1 MQNALV
7 LYVFNLFM
15 VLMLM
20 APAAVSAFTWKINP
34 DHSSIQFQVRYM
46 GLVNVKG
53 SFDKFQGEVVL
64 NEKKPSKSSM
74 EVTVE
79 SASINTGVEKRDEHL
94 RTEDFFDCPKYPTIH
109 FISKK
114 VMPAGKHKLRV
125 IGDLT
130 MLGKTK
136 EVVLHVDGP
145 TPEIKDPW
153 GNLRRGATART
164 RVNRHDFGMTWNRA
178 LDTGGIMISKMVD
191 VIMEVELI
199 KTAEGQPSQNGAKG
213 ETSS

>member
-7 LYVFNLFM
+7 LCVFNLCM

-34 DHSSIQFQVRYM
+34 EHSSIQFQVRYM

-53 SFDKFQGEVVL
+53 SFDKFQGEVAL
-64 NEKKPSKSSM
+64 NEKNPSKSAV
-74 EVTVE
+74 EVAIE

-94 RTEDFFDCPKYPTIH
+94 RTEDFFDCPKYPTIR
-109 FISKK
+109 FVSKK
-114 VMPAGKHKLRV
+114 VMPAGKRKLKV

-136 EVVLHVDGP
+136 EVVLLVNGP
-145 TPEIKDPW
+145 TPEIRDPW

-178 LDTGGIMISKMVD
+178 LDTGGIMISKTVD

-199 KTAEGQPSQNGAKG
+199 KTAEKQPSQNGSKG

>member
-1 MQNALV
+1 MQFSPV
-7 LYVFNLFM
+7 RYVCSTIM
-15 VLMLM
+15 ALMLLI
-20 APAAVSAFTWKINP
+20 PAAVSASIWKINP

-53 SFDKFQGEVVL
+53 SFDRFQGVVTL
-64 NEKKPSKSSM
+64 DEKNLSKSSV
-74 EVTVE
+74 EVAIE

-94 RTEDFFDCPKYPTIH
+94 RTDDFFDCPKYPTIH
-109 FISKK
+109 FVSKK
-114 VMPAGKHKLRV
+114 VIPAGKQKLKV

-130 MLGKTK
+130 MLGVTK
-136 EVVLHVDGP
+136 EVVLNVDGP

-153 GNLRRGATART
+153 GNIRRGATART

-178 LDTGGIMISKMVD
+178 LDAGGIMIGKMVD

-199 KTAEGQPSQNGAKG
+199 KAVDEQP
-213 ETSS
+213 T

>member
-1 MQNALV
+1 MQPALV
-7 LYVFNLFM
+7 RYVLSVM
-15 VLMLM
+15 ITLMLL
-20 APAAVSAFTWKINP
+20 APAAVSASTWKINP

-46 GLVNVKG
+46 SLVNVKG
-53 SFDKFQGEVVL
+53 AFDKFQGDVTL
-64 NEKKPSKSSM
+64 DEKNPSKSSF

-94 RTEDFFDCPKYPTIH
+94 RTDDFFDCPKYPTIR
-109 FISKK
+109 FVSKK
-114 VMPAGKHKLRV
+114 VIPAGKQKLKV

-130 MLGKTK
+130 MLGVTK

-153 GNLRRGATART
+153 GNIRRGATART

-178 LDTGGIMISKMVD
+178 LDAGGIMISKMVD
-191 VIMEVELI
+191 VIMEVELV
-199 KTAEGQPSQNGAKG
+199 KAAEEQPS
-213 ETSS
+213 